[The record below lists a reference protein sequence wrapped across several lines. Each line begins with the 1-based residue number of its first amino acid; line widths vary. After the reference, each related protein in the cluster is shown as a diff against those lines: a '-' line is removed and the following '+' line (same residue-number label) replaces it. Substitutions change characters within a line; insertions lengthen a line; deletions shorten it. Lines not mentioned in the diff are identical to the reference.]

1 MAGKALRLLS
11 AAAAALALP
20 AAACEA
26 PQKVFA
32 DGAVIAEARPRLAWP
47 AVAGATGYRFR
58 LQSRVPEGKVIAAS
72 DTVLEAPAFVPP
84 RPLAEQRAK
93 VTLRVRAICG
103 KEESAETVSWFLID
117 TSAGCRIGELKV
129 SGKEIAWEAVP
140 GAWSYEVRR
149 YSLADARLLQSIETR
164 EARVAIEAKEGAV
177 IGVRP
182 ACAGGLGEAVYR
194 VIAR

>member
-11 AAAAALALP
+11 AALGALALP
-20 AAACEA
+20 AAACDA
-26 PQKVFA
+26 PQKAFA

-72 DTVLEAPAFVPP
+72 DTVLDAPAFVPP

-93 VTLRVRAICG
+93 VTLRVSALCG
-103 KEESAETVSWFLID
+103 AKASAETVSWFLID
-117 TSAGCRIGELKV
+117 TSASCRMGEVKASAAGV
-129 SGKEIAWEAVP
+129 SWAPVA
-140 GAWSYEVRR
+140 GATSYEVRR
-149 YSLADARLLQSIETR
+149 YGLVDGRLLDSRETR
-164 EARVAIEAKEGAV
+164 ATSFSLEDAEAAV
-177 IGVRP
+177 LSVRP